1 MYKEALH
8 LLKQAVEYN
17 RSARGIPQRQPGQG
31 VQVGSKNK
39 RLAPL
44 PDPATWS
51 RRTPAQWS
59 RPPSTVKPQSQP
71 AQQPQAQPVG
81 SATANA
87 AVQGGAFVQPNV
99 NTGAAPQ
106 GAAVTPAATAPATA
120 PISQPPQNI
129 QPAYL
134 SNSRLSLPKI
144 QRAVDSVI
152 NDDNMYKMLNRMDLR
167 SRQIPTHS
175 TIQFSNPYL
184 PIDGYSNTIP
194 NNIG

>member
-8 LLKQAVEYN
+8 LLKQAAGYN
-17 RSARGIPQRQPGQG
+17 QSARGVPQRQPGQG

-59 RPPSTVKPQSQP
+59 RPPPTVKPQSQP
-71 AQQPQAQPVG
+71 AQQPQTQPVG

-106 GAAVTPAATAPATA
+106 SAAVAPAVAGATTAPV
-120 PISQPPQNI
+120 SQPQQTM

-134 SNSRLSLPKI
+134 SNSRITLPKI

-152 NDDNMYKMLNRMDLR
+152 NDDNMYRILNRMNLR
-167 SRQIPTHS
+167 SRQIPMRS

-184 PIDGYSNTIP
+184 PIDGYSNTVP